1 MSRNYSSCSRRFQ
14 TAGFTRVARGGHPNP
29 ASPCLVP
36 HTSSSPRATSGA
48 RSPGGAA
55 RRSSGR
61 RAAGSWRCRG
71 LEAGQE
77 LALREAV
84 LVSMRKGLFE
94 VVMKNNGKKQ
104 DAGAAER
111 SHRSFET
118 VIVSV

>member
-1 MSRNYSSCSRRFQ
+1 MGVIPIQPLPARF
-14 TAGFTRVARGGHPNP
+14 P
-29 ASPCLVP
+29 APP
-36 HTSSSPRATSGA
+36 PAQEPRQEPAGA

-77 LALREAV
+77 LAPREAV

-118 VIVSV
+118 VIVST